1 MADRVVRRVVRALI
15 AGACAIGS
23 VAPGAGAQ
31 AAKPTRRMAEGQV
44 VVARGPSRAPA
55 SGLWVTLHRIGRDS
69 AGPVDSVHTDRD
81 GRFRIPYLSSGDT
94 STVFIAAA
102 RYADIAYFSD
112 PVGAGPANVVV
123 YDTTSTGA
131 PLVVESRHVVVAA
144 AAPTGLRTVTEVVI
158 VSNPGTVT
166 RVAGRG
172 ATFTAR
178 MPSGYADG
186 RPSEGDVGEG
196 AMTFSGDSLLVTAP
210 IAPGTKRIAF
220 AYDVD
225 ERNVVEIARTDSAAS
240 LEILVEDSAATVAG
254 VPVKAEPPIAMG
266 SSTFTRFTAGNVGS
280 GTAVRVSVPVAGGAL
295 GVVAVVVGLIAVAM
309 VVIFVFAARRES
321 PTALAGITGIPGD
334 NRG

>member
-1 MADRVVRRVVRALI
+1 VAERLLRRAVGAVI
-15 AGACAIGS
+15 AAACVIGS
-23 VAPGAGAQ
+23 VSAEAGAQ
-31 AAKPTRRMAEGQV
+31 AAKPARRMAAGQV

-69 AGPVDSVHTDRD
+69 AGAVDSVRTDGD
-81 GRFRIPYLSSGDT
+81 GRYRIPYLANGDT

-112 PVGAGPANVVV
+112 PVGIGPANVVV

-131 PLVVESRHVVVAA
+131 PLVIESRHVVVAA

-178 MPSGYADG
+178 MPAGYADP
-186 RPSEGDVGEG
+186 RPAEGDVGDG
-196 AMTFSGDSLLVTAP
+196 AMTFSGDSMLVTAP

-225 ERNVVEIARTDSAAS
+225 ERNLVELARTDSTAS

-266 SSTFTRFTAGNVGS
+266 ARTFTRFTAGGLGP
-280 GTAVRVSVPVAGGAL
+280 GTAVRVSVPVAGG
-295 GVVAVVVGLIAVAM
+295 GVGLVAVVVGLIAVAM
-309 VVIFVFAARRES
+309 AVIFVVAARRGT
-321 PTALAGITGIPGD
+321 PAPGTAAPA
-334 NRG
+334 